1 MKTARSCPRRA
12 SALSAISGVSAPAA
26 SARAAK
32 SASTASTSA
41 GRSAIRSGDSE
52 EVVPIPLARPVP
64 AQAEE
69 LQDQLHLAGQHG
81 QPRVRDAAPGG
92 GLAQ

>member
-1 MKTARSCPRRA
+1 M
-12 SALSAISGVSAPAA
+12 SAPAA
-26 SARAAK
+26 SAPAAK

-41 GRSAIRSGDSE
+41 GRFAIRCRDSE
-52 EVVPIPLARPVP
+52 EVAPNPLARPVP

-69 LQDQLHLAGQHG
+69 FQDQLHLAGQHG
-81 QPRVRDAAPGG
+81 QTRVRDAAPGG